1 MKTRLRIILLTLI
14 YMLAPALSSATVLA
28 QQSVDATPVDDNATE
43 TATSKVIETYT
54 VEAVDP
60 AVEPLVE
67 EPVFDIDVLIE
78 RVKET
83 DAVGVFTKLSLKNQI
98 DDLLEHAAEVNQ
110 SPAPENVEKLRNE
123 FEGLLLKTVTLLN
136 NGEDYTL
143 AEDIYLARE
152 QLWKSI
158 MENKA

>member
-1 MKTRLRIILLTLI
+1 
-14 YMLAPALSSATVLA
+14 MLAPALSSATELA
-28 QQSVDATPVDDNATE
+28 QQSVEATPVDNAATE
-43 TATSKVIETYT
+43 TVTGKVLETDSL
-54 VEAVDP
+54 EAVDP
-60 AVEPLVE
+60 VVEPLIE

-98 DDLLEHAAEVNQ
+98 DDLLERAVEVTQ
-110 SPAPENVEKLRNE
+110 APAPEYVEQLRNE